1 MVEEKFRVPAGADL
15 GEGPLPGWQDAAAFP
30 LCPRWWGL
38 RTLESSSLVDPTW
51 TPPPND
57 ITLRVWDLVWLLLP
71 GESVFTAM
79 YCRQPQA
86 KGTAPLTCWTHEFS
100 EVTYRSV
107 DEGLTMLL
115 CFFDTWPH
123 VAQAVLKQGIFQ
135 SARATRPSQKV
146 FSWIPSS
153 CPPRQ
158 TQNPKELGILP
169 ACQPGSYSLTF
180 SKDEDLDRCL
190 LVPFTISYKH
200 VFYPMSVTT
209 GDA

>member
-100 EVTYRSV
+100 GVTYRSV

-115 CFFDTWPH
+115 CFFDTWPLSCSSGCPQTGYLPKCTRH
-123 VAQAVLKQGIFQ
+123 HAQPKGLQLDTLLMPSTTDTKPKGTGH
-135 SARATRPSQKV
+135 SPSLPTRQLL
-146 FSWIPSS
+146 F
-153 CPPRQ
+153 
-158 TQNPKELGILP
+158 
-169 ACQPGSYSLTF
+169 
-180 SKDEDLDRCL
+180 DLQ
-190 LVPFTISYKH
+190 
-200 VFYPMSVTT
+200 
-209 GDA
+209 